1 MSMLK
6 KWLCIFIIIVFFLSL
21 ELYLHKRQEK
31 KGGTIPNIGVCTHN
45 GEIVAEGSFKVCLAP
60 YTIYKNCP
68 NQKID
73 EEGINSRGFRGSEV
87 SNVLDKR
94 KRIIVVGGSAAM
106 GTGIATNETF
116 EAVMEGLNP
125 HYEVINAGV
134 VGFLSGQELAYTV
147 TELVDYHPQIIIA
160 FDGWN
165 DLHEQWYHSAWFPGN
180 KEKEKDEI
188 GFNNNFFCLQIEK
201 KLIDNYKTETS
212 LFQSFGRFFNTAVDK
227 SILLSRLRIKVARA
241 MQHLPLA
248 KDSRGKNKAME
259 PSVSAAYF
267 AEIVNT
273 YTNNLRKMNDFCKS
287 QGVKFVVVFQ
297 PELGCKVNRTAEEQT
312 MLTNFAFGSKNY
324 AQEFPALYKRFIE
337 YSKNIFKKHEV
348 EYVDINE
355 THIFSSSSKTLF
367 TDAVHISKNGNQII
381 AEIINAYLANNLSDT
396 AIKD

>member
-6 KWLCIFIIIVFFLSL
+6 KWLFIFIIIVFFLSL

-31 KGGTIPNIGVCTHN
+31 EGGTIPNIGVCTHN
-45 GEIVAEGSFKVCLAP
+45 GAIVAEGSFKVCLAP

-73 EEGINSRGFRGSEV
+73 EEGINSKGFRGSEV

-116 EAVMEGLNP
+116 EAMMEGLNP

-165 DLHEQWYHSAWFPGN
+165 DLHEQWYHSAWFSGN
-180 KEKEKDEI
+180 KEKDEI

-212 LFQSFGRFFNTAVDK
+212 LFQSFGRFFNTVVAK

-241 MQHLPLA
+241 MQHFTLA

-267 AEIVNT
+267 TEIVNT

-287 QGVKFVVVFQ
+287 QGIKFAVVFQ
-297 PELGCKVNRTAEEQT
+297 PELGCKANRTAEEQT
-312 MLTNFAFGSKNY
+312 MLTNYAFGSKNY
-324 AQEFPALYKRFIE
+324 SQEFPALYRRFME
-337 YSKNIFKKHEV
+337 SSKDILKKHEV

-355 THIFSSSSKTLF
+355 TYIFSSSSKTLF
-367 TDAVHISKNGNQII
+367 TDAVHTSKNGNQII
-381 AEIINAYLANNLSDT
+381 AEIINAYLAKILPAA
-396 AIKD
+396 AIRD

>member
-73 EEGINSRGFRGSEV
+73 EEGINSKGFRGGEV
-87 SNVLDKR
+87 SDAPDKR

-106 GTGIATNETF
+106 GSGLATNETF
-116 EAVMEGLNP
+116 EAVMARLNP
-125 HYEVINAGV
+125 QYEVINAGV

-165 DLHEQWYHSAWFPGN
+165 DLHEQWYHSAWFPDD
-180 KEKEKDEI
+180 KEQNEF
-188 GFNNNFFCLQIEK
+188 GFNNNFFYFQIEK
-201 KLIDNYKTETS
+201 KLIDNYKTQTS
-212 LFQSFGRFFNTAVDK
+212 LFQSFGRFFNAAVDK
-227 SILLSRLRIKVARA
+227 SILVSWLRKKVASA
-241 MQHLPLA
+241 MQHLPL
-248 KDSRGKNKAME
+248 KKYSSCKNKAMD

-267 AEIVNT
+267 TEIVNT

-287 QGVKFVVVFQ
+287 QGIKFVAAFQ
-297 PELGCKVNRTAEEQT
+297 PELGCKANRTAEEQT
-312 MLTNFAFGSKNY
+312 MLVNYTFGSKKY
-324 AQEFPALYKRFIE
+324 AREFPALYKQFIDA
-337 YSKNIFKKHEV
+337 SKEILKKHGV
-348 EYVDINE
+348 EYVDIKE
-355 THIFSSSSKTLF
+355 AQPFSSSGKTLF
-367 TDAVHISKNGNQII
+367 TDAVHTSKNGNQII
-381 AEIINAYLANNLSDT
+381 AEILNAYLVKILPAQ
-396 AIKD
+396 